1 MGKIPE
7 EIAATTSTSFRQF
20 RQLKVGLLNQYPD
33 LRHKVIMVAS
43 SVENEG
49 CTTTA
54 VSLAKALVSDDNV
67 KVLLIDGNLRSPSLH
82 RVFGLNGKN
91 GLSKMLRGQNDIK
104 RVIKK
109 TGIDNLFVVTSGES
123 AGLED
128 IKNFKLI
135 YPLLDRFK
143 SQFDFVVLDA
153 PPVISDPDSISL
165 SSKVD
170 GVIFVMRAA
179 KTRWEVAQEAIE
191 QLRTAGA
198 KILGGVLNK
207 RKYYIPEAIYRRL

>member
-1 MGKIPE
+1 MGRIPE
-7 EIAATTSTSFRQF
+7 EVAATTSALFRQF
-20 RQLKVGLLNQYPD
+20 RPLKVSLFNQYPD

-54 VSLAKALVSDDNV
+54 VNLAKALVSDDNV
-67 KVLLIDGNLRSPSLH
+67 KVLLIDANLRSPSLH
-82 RVFGLNGKN
+82 RIFGLNDEN
-91 GLSKMLRGQNDIK
+91 GLSEMLRGGNDIEGA
-104 RVIKK
+104 VKK
-109 TGIDNLFVVTSGES
+109 TGIENLFVVTSGES
-123 AGLED
+123 ARPEG
-128 IKNFKLI
+128 ITNFRLI

-143 SQFDFVVLDA
+143 SQFDFVILDA

-191 QLRTAGA
+191 QLRTGGT
-198 KILGGVLNK
+198 KVLGGVLNK